1 MLGIIIFRK
10 QGEIREK
17 EDGGWGGQGSEVG
30 SQKRE
35 EPELGQRLGVDLRLP
50 PQV

>member
-17 EDGGWGGQGSEVG
+17 EDGGQGSEVG

-35 EPELGQRLGVDLRLP
+35 EPELGQRLGVDLRPP